1 MLLVLARFGCGTGI
15 ALAGIGE
22 AGGEGSCCLRRA
34 SLPVG
39 LVGEG
44 GGVLSREEEEKTLKR
59 LDLTSACEG
68 VCCGVGS

>member
-1 MLLVLARFGCGTGI
+1 MFGCGTGI
-15 ALAGIGE
+15 ALEGIGE
-22 AGGEGSCCLRRA
+22 AGGEGSCCCRRRA
-34 SLPVG
+34 SLPDG

>member
-1 MLLVLARFGCGTGI
+1 MLRVLAMFGCGTGI
-15 ALAGIGE
+15 ALVGMGE
-22 AGGEGSCCLRRA
+22 AGGEGSCGLRRA
-34 SLPVG
+34 S

-44 GGVLSREEEEKTLKR
+44 GGELSREEEEKTLKR